1 MLTLCVWSA
10 FREQADLRITT
21 SSGMTIVSLQM
32 SCRFLPTSC
41 VIHTFAALVLF
52 PSLHQHITRTW
63 LPSEPGIIWWIKNTT
78 GELHGIESLQNL
90 TGSKKEMGFWDQQH
104 PCLAIGEQIDCFFL
118 QWNTWG
124 EWQGRGERKRC
135 CFHISFFAVFPFQNF
150 SNVLRGIN
158 FWPFYSE
165 ERNGMKTLH
174 VRRGR
179 INVVSFP
186 PPFSFSAEGS
196 HTSGQSNG
204 RDHQAL
210 AKAVQVHQDTLR
222 TMYFA
227 WHVLMFSDSVQYRV
241 GFTWDQLHLDQ
252 QLPKLQWQSAMS
264 DVSSFFFPPFFC
276 KKAFRPEFQ
285 TWLWTAFFY
294 KAPRLLEMWFA
305 KISKLPVIKQTHIL

>member
-1 MLTLCVWSA
+1 
-10 FREQADLRITT
+10 
-21 SSGMTIVSLQM
+21 MT
-32 SCRFLPTSC
+32 
-41 VIHTFAALVLF
+41 VLF
-52 PSLHQHITRTW
+52 RRKEW
-63 LPSEPGIIWWIKNTT
+63 YE
-78 GELHGIESLQNL
+78 NL
-90 TGSKKEMGFWDQQH
+90 TCKERQNKCGF
-104 PCLAIGEQIDCFFL
+104 
-118 QWNTWG
+118 
-124 EWQGRGERKRC
+124 
-135 CFHISFFAVFPFQNF
+135 F
-150 SNVLRGIN
+150 S
-158 FWPFYSE
+158 
-165 ERNGMKTLH
+165 
-174 VRRGR
+174 
-179 INVVSFP
+179 

-252 QLPKLQWQSAMS
+252 QLPKLQWQPAMS